1 MAKKKEPIKG
11 QENLIPFSERTEEEQ
26 RKIAQA
32 GGIASG
38 KARRERKTLRE
49 ELLALLS
56 DGDTQQR
63 VSLALINEALNGN
76 NAGSVKGAFETIR
89 DTIGEKAAEKLDMD
103 TSVTFKFVPPGGG
116 VTEDE
121 LMG

>member
-38 KARRERKTLRE
+38 EARRARKTLRE
-49 ELLALLS
+49 ELLALLAE
-56 DGDTQQR
+56 GNTQAR
-63 VSLALINEALNGN
+63 ISLAMIEKA
-76 NAGSVKGAFETIR
+76 ATGSERAFEVIR
-89 DTIGEKAAEKLDMD
+89 DTIGEKPSDELRLEGGVK
-103 TSVTFKFVPPGGG
+103 FKFDGAAGDDYAG
-116 VTEDE
+116 
-121 LMG
+121 